1 KKMAEDAKV
10 SVRNTRKDANKK
22 VAALVKEE
30 DLSEDEQKRAEAQ
43 IQKLTDDYVA
53 KIDQVLV
60 KKQDEIM
67 TI

>member
-1 KKMAEDAKV
+1 MAEDAKV